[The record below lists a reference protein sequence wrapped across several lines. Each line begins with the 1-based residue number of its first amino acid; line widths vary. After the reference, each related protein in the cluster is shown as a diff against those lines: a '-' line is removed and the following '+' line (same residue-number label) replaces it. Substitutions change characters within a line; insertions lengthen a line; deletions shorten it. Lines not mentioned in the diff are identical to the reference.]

1 MKVRLRERLTPWDF
15 VLWCNKQGKCIA
27 FSECREVSPAGSV
40 SASELTFRGLH
51 RRPAPLKPQISKQ
64 GGLVMEQT
72 RNKSIYVR
80 VTRREKEKINA
91 KANKCGLSLSEYIRQ
106 VCLGYEPKEIYRR
119 NK

>member
-1 MKVRLRERLTPWDF
+1 
-15 VLWCNKQGKCIA
+15 
-27 FSECREVSPAGSV
+27 
-40 SASELTFRGLH
+40 
-51 RRPAPLKPQISKQ
+51 
-64 GGLVMEQT
+64 MEET

-80 VTRREKEKINA
+80 VTQREKVKITA

>member
-1 MKVRLRERLTPWDF
+1 
-15 VLWCNKQGKCIA
+15 
-27 FSECREVSPAGSV
+27 
-40 SASELTFRGLH
+40 
-51 RRPAPLKPQISKQ
+51 
-64 GGLVMEQT
+64 MEET

-80 VTRREKEKINA
+80 VTQKEKIKINT

>member
-1 MKVRLRERLTPWDF
+1 
-15 VLWCNKQGKCIA
+15 
-27 FSECREVSPAGSV
+27 
-40 SASELTFRGLH
+40 
-51 RRPAPLKPQISKQ
+51 
-64 GGLVMEQT
+64 MEDK

-80 VTRREKEKINA
+80 VTQKEKIKINT